1 MNVLMN
7 VAALPTGRAPR
18 DYQTMNG
25 SAWRS
30 TFTTRSSVRLKKQI
44 KKYSYMSI
52 AQTNTIAKVAAVVA
66 GLGLVAM
73 TFVAAAPAKAATAFN
88 TNLTI
93 GSRGTDVT
101 ALQTW
106 LISEGYQI
114 PAGATG
120 YFGGQTKAAL
130 AAYQTNKSISPAV
143 GYFGPLTRAAVN
155 SQGGSTGSTGGSTG
169 GLKGAGR
176 LTDVNAAGDIE
187 SDIDEGDSGVKV
199 AGVEAMAKDGDVSIQ
214 RLDVNVHI
222 GGNGS
227 KVADK
232 YFSSMSVWLGSK
244 KLATM
249 DASDGDKSSATT
261 TFRFSNLN
269 GVIKEGDQESLYIAI
284 DAIDSID
291 STEDGDN
298 VDIQIPVD
306 GVRGVSADGV
316 SETYVTTAINQT
328 FTVSS
333 VDTGELQITES
344 SDNPDDTSVKVDDN
358 TTTDDV
364 TLLDFNLKAKKQDVT
379 VNDIAVQVATTHNVG
394 DTVQTLKLM
403 KGSKVLKTKSVSTA
417 ATISNVVFNDLNA
430 EDISKDDTE
439 TYSVVATIKRVGTGG
454 FVSGDTIVASTT
466 SGLAYDTEDAD
477 GNSAT
482 LTGSAIGGTVTLQT
496 TGITVTKGSITATK
510 TVGTTAGSGDTTQFA
525 IPFKVTADED
535 DLYISRTVTKS
546 TSTSGTEIRWATTT
560 SGTATSTASTAA
572 TLSSNDTNNGD
583 VAGYYKV
590 PAGTTR
596 TFTLNVSAVS
606 NQTGFVGVKLV
617 GIGYGTTT
625 AMGQVYSSNL
635 DTFKTEDVSMTTH

>member
-1 MNVLMN
+1 
-7 VAALPTGRAPR
+7 
-18 DYQTMNG
+18 
-25 SAWRS
+25 
-30 TFTTRSSVRLKKQI
+30 
-44 KKYSYMSI
+44 MSI

-73 TFVAAAPAKAATAFN
+73 TFVAAAPAKAAEMMFN
-88 TNLTI
+88 TNLTV
-93 GSRGTDVT
+93 GSKGADVS
-101 ALQTW
+101 ALQNW
-106 LISEGYQI
+106 LIAGGYSI

-120 YFGGQTKAAL
+120 YFGMQTKAAV
-130 AAYQTNKSISPAV
+130 AAYQTAKGIAPAA
-143 GYFGPLTRAAVN
+143 GYFGPLTRASVN
-155 SQGGSTGSTGGSTG
+155 AGGSTGSTGGTSTV
-169 GLKGAGR
+169 GLKGSGR

-187 SDIDEGDSGVKV
+187 SDLDEGDDGVKV
-199 AGVEAMAKDGDVSIQ
+199 VGVEAMAKDGDVAIQ

-232 YFSSMSVWLGSK
+232 YVKSLSVWLGSK

-269 GVIKEGDQESLYIAI
+269 GVIKEGDQESLYVAV
-284 DAIDSID
+284 DTVDTIDSA
-291 STEDGDN
+291 EDGDN

-306 GVRGVSADGV
+306 GLRGVAADGV

-333 VDTGELQITES
+333 VDNGELQITES
-344 SDNPDDTSVKVDDN
+344 SDNPDDTSVKVEDN

-417 ATISNVVFNDLNA
+417 ATISNVVFNDLNN

-466 SGLAYDTEDAD
+466 SNLAYDTEDQD

-482 LTGSAIGGTVTLQT
+482 LSGSAVGGVVTLQT

-572 TLSSNDTNNGD
+572 TLSADDTDNGD
-583 VAGYYKV
+583 AAGYYKV

-606 NQTGFVGVKLV
+606 NQTGFVGVRLI

-625 AMGQVYSSNL
+625 SMGNVYSSNL
-635 DTFKTEDVSMTTH
+635 DTFKTSDVSMTTH